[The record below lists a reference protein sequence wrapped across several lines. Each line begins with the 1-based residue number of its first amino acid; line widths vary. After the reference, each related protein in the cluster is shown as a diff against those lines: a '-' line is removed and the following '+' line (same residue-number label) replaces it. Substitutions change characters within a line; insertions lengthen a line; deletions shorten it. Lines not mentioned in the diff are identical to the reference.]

1 MLSGLYVASQ
11 VTGLTPVEALRSY
24 LSSLPTQ
31 TAISTAVQNLTRVL
45 ILYTA
50 YSRGSSH
57 LLFGT
62 SLTSLSVSLLS
73 SISQGGGYV
82 VHEEL
87 QEEWAPVST
96 SGSKLG
102 GALRVV
108 RPLRE
113 VTAKECAVYA
123 WWNDI
128 AVIGRDKQRR
138 AILGIAGL
146 TKGTESSLFKTHN

>member
-1 MLSGLYVASQ
+1 M
-11 VTGLTPVEALRSY
+11 
-24 LSSLPTQ
+24 
-31 TAISTAVQNLTRVL
+31 
-45 ILYTA
+45 
-50 YSRGSSH
+50 
-57 LLFGT
+57 
-62 SLTSLSVSLLS
+62 
-73 SISQGGGYV
+73 

-87 QEEWAPVST
+87 QEEWAPVSA

-128 AVIGRDKQRR
+128 AVVGRDKQRR

-146 TKGTESSLFKTHN
+146 TKGTEGSL